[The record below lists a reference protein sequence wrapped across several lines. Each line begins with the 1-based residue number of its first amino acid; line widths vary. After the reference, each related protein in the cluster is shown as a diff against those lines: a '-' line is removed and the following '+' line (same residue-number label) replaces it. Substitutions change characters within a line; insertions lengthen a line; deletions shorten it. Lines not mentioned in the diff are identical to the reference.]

1 MYTNMSQYVSRFSL
15 ALAAVALA
23 WPAEAPNALTAGEKR
38 ESFTLL
44 FNGKDLSGWDGEPG
58 LWSVKDGAIVGSSD
72 NHPVKH
78 NTFLIY
84 KGEFADFILRADI
97 KLRNHNSG
105 IQFRSQRKH
114 DWVVTGY
121 QADASEVGE
130 EKSAWGNFYDE
141 QGKGRNLM
149 RTPDEGWLKVKSQ
162 VRHGDWNRYEIVAN
176 GHRLI
181 LRLNGVETIDQ
192 EVEKTGAGVIAIQ
205 MHMGQPM
212 EVQVRNIKLKVL
224 R

>member
-1 MYTNMSQYVSRFSL
+1 MYTNLSRHLSRFSL
-15 ALAAVALA
+15 ALAAVALG
-23 WPAEAPNALTAGEKR
+23 WPAELPNTLTAGEKR
-38 ESFTLL
+38 EGFTLL
-44 FNGKDLSGWDGEPG
+44 FNGKDLSGWDGEPE

-72 NHPVKH
+72 KHPVKH

-84 KGEFADFILRADI
+84 KDEFADFILRADI

-105 IQFRSQRKH
+105 IQFRSQRRD

-141 QGKGRNLM
+141 QGQGRNLM

-162 VRHGDWNRYEIVAN
+162 VHHRDWNHYEVVAD
-176 GHRLI
+176 GHHLI

>member
-1 MYTNMSQYVSRFSL
+1 MHPKMSKHLMPLVL
-15 ALAAVALA
+15 ALLTAPLA
-23 WPAEAPNALTAGEKR
+23 WPAELPNTLTAEEKR
-38 ESFTLL
+38 DGFTLL
-44 FNGKDLSGWDGEPG
+44 FNGKDLSGWDGDPL

-72 NHPVKH
+72 INPVKH

-84 KGEFADFILRADI
+84 KDEFADFTLRADI

-105 IQFRSQRKH
+105 IQFRSQRKP

-121 QADASEVGE
+121 QADASEVDE

-149 RTPDEGWLKVKSQ
+149 KTPNEGWMKVKSQ
-162 VRHGDWNRYEIVAN
+162 VHHGDWNHYEIIAN
-176 GHRLI
+176 GHHLI
-181 LRLNGVETIDQ
+181 LRLNGVETINQ
-192 EVEKTGAGVIAIQ
+192 EVEKTAAGVIAIQ

-212 EVQVRNIKLKVL
+212 EVQVRNIKLKVQ

>member
-1 MYTNMSQYVSRFSL
+1 MNTLISKHLLRFGL
-15 ALAAVALA
+15 ALVAVAVA
-23 WPAEAPNALTAGEKR
+23 WPAELPNTLTAEEKR
-38 ESFTLL
+38 EGFMLL
-44 FNGKDLSGWDGEPG
+44 FNGKDLSGWDGDPL
-58 LWSVKDGAIVGSSD
+58 LWSVKDGAIVGNSD
-72 NHPVKH
+72 THPVQH

-84 KGEFADFILRADI
+84 KDEYADFTLRADI

-105 IQFRSQRKH
+105 IQFRSQRKP

-130 EKSAWGNFYDE
+130 EHSAWGNFYDE

-149 RTPDEGWLKVKSQ
+149 RTPDEGWLKVKSL
-162 VRHGDWNRYEIVAN
+162 VHHGDWNHYEIVAN

-181 LRLNGVETIDQ
+181 LRLNGVETINQ
-192 EVEKTGAGVIAIQ
+192 EVEKTDAGVIAIQ
-205 MHMGQPM
+205 MHMGEPM
-212 EVQVRNIKLKVL
+212 EVQVRNIKLKVV

>member
-1 MYTNMSQYVSRFSL
+1 MYAFISKHLLRFVL
-15 ALAAVALA
+15 ALVAVALA
-23 WPAEAPNALTAGEKR
+23 WPAELPNTLTAAEKR
-38 ESFTLL
+38 EGFILL
-44 FNGKDLSGWDGEPG
+44 FNGKDLSGWDGDPQ

-72 NHPVKH
+72 HHPVKH

-84 KGEFADFILRADI
+84 RDEFANFILQADI

-105 IQFRSQRKH
+105 IQFRSQRKP

-130 EKSAWGNFYDE
+130 EKSAWGNLYDE

-162 VRHGDWNRYEIVAN
+162 VHHDDWNHYEIVAN
-176 GHRLI
+176 GHHLI
-181 LRLNGVETIDQ
+181 LRLNGVETINQ
-192 EVEKTGAGVIAIQ
+192 EVEKTEAGVIAIQ
-205 MHMGQPM
+205 MHMGEPM